1 MNLKEINK
9 KKVVLGIAIVASVAI
24 LAVIISVVVKAVS
37 TEDYYDLKIGEE
49 TIAVFATEEEAKQV
63 IDDVEHYYVAEGGEV
78 KSLEVSPVMTTVK
91 TTYDVK
97 DAPKLNKEPKELV
110 EYIISGT
117 KERTTYKVKD
127 GDTIWSIAMD
137 NDFSVEEVKKMNPD
151 LDLENIYPGDEI
163 SLYEMKPLVKINLVQ
178 LVTSTKPI
186 KFKTVKKKSSE
197 LLKNTTKVKQ
207 EGKNGKK
214 RVTELITSVNGEA
227 TKTEVKK
234 SKVLK
239 KPVKQILIVGTKEVP
254 ASDVSSYSDGE
265 TYSGSGQAVADYAL
279 QFVGNPYEYGG
290 SSLTDGA
297 DCSGFVMAVYDH
309 FGVSMAHDADVMRNY
324 GKGVSLSEAQPGD
337 LVCYS
342 GHVGIYIGGG
352 QIVHAID
359 YGYDIGITSVNYSY
373 KPVLA
378 VRRIFE

>member
-1 MNLKEINK
+1 
-9 KKVVLGIAIVASVAI
+9 
-24 LAVIISVVVKAVS
+24 
-37 TEDYYDLKIGEE
+37 
-49 TIAVFATEEEAKQV
+49 
-63 IDDVEHYYVAEGGEV
+63 
-78 KSLEVSPVMTTVK
+78 
-91 TTYDVK
+91 
-97 DAPKLNKEPKELV
+97 
-110 EYIISGT
+110 
-117 KERTTYKVKD
+117 
-127 GDTIWSIAMD
+127 
-137 NDFSVEEVKKMNPD
+137 
-151 LDLENIYPGDEI
+151 
-163 SLYEMKPLVKINLVQ
+163 
-178 LVTSTKPI
+178 
-186 KFKTVKKKSSE
+186 
-197 LLKNTTKVKQ
+197 
-207 EGKNGKK
+207 
-214 RVTELITSVNGEA
+214 
-227 TKTEVKK
+227 
-234 SKVLK
+234 
-239 KPVKQILIVGTKEVP
+239 
-254 ASDVSSYSDGE
+254 VSSYSDGE